1 MRVEIES
8 VERRKLSGIKN
19 GREWAMDDT
28 YLGYL
33 VPDSGVNFTGA
44 RPVSY
49 QFGTSENFDKLPPAP
64 FVADIELGTGFDMR
78 GDPVQI
84 IVKCTPVISTAAVNQ
99 QK

>member
-1 MRVEIES
+1 M
-8 VERRKLSGIKN
+8 SGTKN
-19 GREWAMDDT
+19 GRDWAMDDT

-44 RPVSY
+44 RPVCY
-49 QFGTSENFDKLPPAP
+49 QFGTSENFDKLPSAP

-84 IVKCTPVISTAAVNQ
+84 IVKCTPVISAPQMN
-99 QK
+99 K